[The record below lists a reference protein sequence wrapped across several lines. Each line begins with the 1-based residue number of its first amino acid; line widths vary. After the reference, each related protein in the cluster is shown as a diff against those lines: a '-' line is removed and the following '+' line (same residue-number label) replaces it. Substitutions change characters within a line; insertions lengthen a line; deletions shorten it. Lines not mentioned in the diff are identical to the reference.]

1 VTRIEAIILSGG
13 FGTRLRPFTFTRAK
27 SLLPILNEPMI
38 SHLIKTLPKQVD
50 TVILAVNYRRDQ
62 IEEYFCSHDFGKN
75 IIVNEEPQPL
85 GTGGAVK
92 FADRFITGC
101 FFVLN
106 ADVIASLNLAD
117 MIRFHEKKKA
127 VTTISLWPVENVSEF
142 GVVDIK
148 KDGTIT
154 KFVEKPKAEDA
165 PSDLINAGAY
175 LLEPQV
181 LNYIEPGRLISM
193 EKEIFPQIIQNTG
206 RFFGYQFKGH
216 WIDVG
221 RISSYISVHTLL
233 LEKQRKS
240 FVTGDHCTIEGTLHQ
255 SCVGSAVHIGRN
267 TRVESSVVFD
277 DTTIAQDVTLDHCV
291 VGEHCEIGDGAILR
305 NVAVGDNERIDRGS
319 RLDNVI
325 VWNQPIPPGYPSKQI
340 GNVIGE

>member
-1 VTRIEAIILSGG
+1 MEAIILAGG

-38 SHLIKTLPKQVD
+38 SHLIKTLPKKVD
-50 TVILAVNYRRDQ
+50 TVILAVNYRREQ
-62 IEEYFCSHDFGKN
+62 IEDYFNNHDFGKT
-75 IIVNEEPQPL
+75 IIVNEEPEPL

-92 FADRFITGC
+92 FADKYIGGS

-106 ADVIASLNLAD
+106 ADIICSLNLTG
-117 MIRFHEKKKA
+117 MLRFHEKKKA
-127 VTTISLWPVENVSEF
+127 VVTISLWPVENVSEF

-181 LNYIEPGRLISM
+181 LNYIESGRLVSM
-193 EKEIFPQIIQNTG
+193 EKQIFPQIIQNTG
-206 RFFGYQFKGH
+206 CFFGYKFQGH

-233 LEKQRKS
+233 LEKQKKT
-240 FVTGDHCTIEGTLHQ
+240 FTVGEQCKIEGALRH
-255 SCVGSAVHIGRN
+255 SCIGNKTDVGKN
-267 TRVESSVVFD
+267 TIIESSILFD
-277 DTTIAQDVTLDHCV
+277 KVTVGQNVLLNHCV
-291 VGEHCEIGDGAILR
+291 IGENVTIGDGSILM
-305 NVAVGDNERIDRGS
+305 NVAVGDNEKIERNTK
-319 RLDNVI
+319 LDNSI
-325 VWNQPIPPGYPSKQI
+325 VWNQSIPQGYPNKQI

>member
-1 VTRIEAIILSGG
+1 
-13 FGTRLRPFTFTRAK
+13 
-27 SLLPILNEPMI
+27 MI

-50 TVILAVNYRRDQ
+50 TVVLAVNYRRDQ
-62 IEEYFCSHDFGKN
+62 IEEYFCTHDCGKT

-92 FADRFITGC
+92 FADQFIVGS

-106 ADVIASLNLAD
+106 ADIICSLNLAE

-127 VTTISLWPVENVSEF
+127 IATISLWPVENVSEF
-142 GVVDIK
+142 GVVDIT
-148 KDGTIT
+148 KDGNIT
-154 KFVEKPKAEDA
+154 KFVEKPKVEDA

-181 LNYIEPGRLISM
+181 LNYIDADKLVSM

-206 RFFGYQFKGH
+206 RFYGYKFQGH

-221 RISSYISVHTLL
+221 RISSYIHVHKFL
-233 LEKQRKS
+233 LEKQKKT
-240 FVTGDHCTIEGTLHQ
+240 FIAGEQCAIQGKLVQ
-255 SCVGSAVHIGRN
+255 SCVGNGVTVGKNAA
-267 TRVESSVVFD
+267 VESSIVFD
-277 DTTIAQDVTLDHCV
+277 HATIGDNVFLDHCV
-291 VGEHCEIGDGAILR
+291 IGEHCQIDDGAVLR
-305 NVAVGDNERIDRGS
+305 NVAVGDNEIIEKQAK
-319 RLDNVI
+319 LENTV
-325 VWNQPIPPGYPSKQI
+325 VWNQKIPPGYPNKQI

>member
-1 VTRIEAIILSGG
+1 MDAIILAGG

-38 SHLIKTLPKQVD
+38 SHLIKTLPKKVD
-50 TVILAVNYRRDQ
+50 TVVLAVNYRREQ
-62 IEEYFCSHDFGKN
+62 IEEYFCDHDFGKT
-75 IIVNEEPQPL
+75 IVVNEEPEPL

-92 FADRFITGC
+92 FADKHINGS

-106 ADVIASLNLAD
+106 ADIICSLPLSE
-117 MIRFHEKKKA
+117 MLRFHEKKKA
-127 VTTISLWPVENVSEF
+127 VATISLWPVENVSEF

-148 KDGTIT
+148 KNGTIT

-181 LNYIEPGRLISM
+181 LDYIEPGKLVSM
-193 EKEIFPQIIQNTG
+193 EKQIFPQIIQDTG
-206 RFFGYQFKGH
+206 RFFGYKFQGH

-221 RISSYISVHTLL
+221 RISSYISVHRLL
-233 LEKQRKS
+233 LEKQKKA
-240 FVTGDHCTIEGTLHQ
+240 FVTGEQCTIQGTLEQ
-255 SCVGSAVHIGRN
+255 SCTGNMVRIGKN
-267 TRVESSVVFD
+267 TKIESSILFD
-277 DTTIAQDVTLDHCV
+277 NVTIGENVTLDHCV
-291 VGEHCEIGDGAILR
+291 IGVHVVIDDDSKLK
-305 NVAVGDNERIDRGS
+305 NVAIGDNETIEKHTK
-319 RLDNVI
+319 LDNAI
-325 VWNQPIPPGYPSKQI
+325 VWNQPIPQGYPNKQI

>member
-1 VTRIEAIILSGG
+1 MEAIILAGG

-38 SHLIKTLPKQVD
+38 SHLIKTLPKKVD
-50 TVILAVNYRRDQ
+50 TVILAVNYRREQ
-62 IEEYFCSHDFGKN
+62 IEEYFCTHDVGKTV
-75 IIVNEEPQPL
+75 IVNEEPQPL

-92 FADRFITGC
+92 FADKYITER

-106 ADVIASLNLAD
+106 ADIICSLNLSE
-117 MIRFHEKKKA
+117 MLRFHEKKKA
-127 VTTISLWPVENVSEF
+127 VATISLWPVENVSEF

-175 LLEPQV
+175 LLQPQV
-181 LNYIEPGRLISM
+181 LNYIEQGKLISM
-193 EKEIFPQIIQNTG
+193 EKEIFPQVIENTG
-206 RFFGYQFKGH
+206 RFYGYKFQGH

-221 RISSYISVHTLL
+221 RISSYINVQTIL
-233 LEKQRKS
+233 LEKQKKTSIIGRQ
-240 FVTGDHCTIEGTLHQ
+240 CTIQGTLRQ
-255 SCVGSAVHIGRN
+255 SCVGNDVHVGKNTTVDTSILFDKACIGQNVR
-267 TRVESSVVFD
+267 
-277 DTTIAQDVTLDHCV
+277 LDHCV
-291 VGEHCEIGDGAILR
+291 IGENVTIGDGALLQ
-305 NVAVGDNERIDRGS
+305 NVAVGDNEKIQAQAT
-319 RLDNVI
+319 LNNAI
-325 VWNQPIPPGYPSKQI
+325 VWTQQIPQGYPSKQI

>member
-1 VTRIEAIILSGG
+1 MEAIILAGG

-38 SHLIKTLPKQVD
+38 AHLIKTFPKKVD
-50 TVILAVNYRRDQ
+50 TVILAVNYRREQ
-62 IEEYFCSHDFGKN
+62 IEEYFCTHDFGKT
-75 IIVNEEPQPL
+75 IIVNEEPEPL

-92 FADRFITGC
+92 FAEKHIVGN

-106 ADVIASLNLAD
+106 ADIISSLNLTE
-117 MIRFHEKKKA
+117 MLRYHEHKKA
-127 VTTISLWPVENVSEF
+127 VVTISLWPVENVSEF

-148 KDGTIT
+148 NDGKIT

-181 LNYIEPGRLISM
+181 LNYIEPGKLVSM
-193 EKEIFPQIIQNTG
+193 EKQIFPQVIENTG
-206 RFFGYQFKGH
+206 RFYGYKFQGH

-221 RISSYISVHTLL
+221 RISSYISVQKLL
-233 LEKQRKS
+233 LEKQRKTYL
-240 FVTGDHCTIEGTLHQ
+240 TGEDCVIQGSLHQ
-255 SCVGSAVHIGRN
+255 SCTGDKVIVDKKSKIQ
-267 TRVESSVVFD
+267 SSVLFN
-277 DTTIAQDVTLDHCV
+277 DVQVGKNVLLDHCV
-291 VGEHCEIGDGAILR
+291 IGEHVRIGDDSTLQHVAI
-305 NVAVGDNERIDRGS
+305 GDNEHIKPNTTLKDT
-319 RLDNVI
+319 I
-325 VWNQPIPPGYPSKQI
+325 VWNQPIPPGYPNKQI

>member
-1 VTRIEAIILSGG
+1 MEAIILAGG

-38 SHLIKTLPKQVD
+38 SHLIKTLPKKVD
-50 TVILAVNYRRDQ
+50 TVILAVNYRREQ
-62 IEEYFCSHDFGKN
+62 IENYFYNHDFGKT
-75 IIVNEEPQPL
+75 IIVNEEPEPL

-92 FADRFITGC
+92 FADKYIDGS

-106 ADVIASLNLAD
+106 ADIICSLDLIG
-117 MIRFHEKKKA
+117 MLRFHEKKKA
-127 VTTISLWPVENVSEF
+127 VATISLWPVENVSEF

-148 KDGTIT
+148 KNGTIT

-181 LNYIEPGRLISM
+181 LNYIESGRLVSM
-193 EKEIFPQIIQNTG
+193 EKQIFPQIIQDTG
-206 RFFGYQFKGH
+206 RFFGYKFQGH

-221 RISSYISVHTLL
+221 RISSYISANTLL
-233 LEKQRKS
+233 LEKQKKT
-240 FVTGDHCTIEGTLHQ
+240 FTVGGQCTIKGILRN
-255 SCVGSAVHIGRN
+255 SCTGNKVDVGK
-267 TRVESSVVFD
+267 
-277 DTTIAQDVTLDHCV
+277 DTTIESSILFDNVIVGENVLLDHCV
-291 VGEHCEIGDGAILR
+291 VGENATIGDDSILK
-305 NVAVGDNERIDRGS
+305 NVAVGDNEKIERNTKLNNAI
-319 RLDNVI
+319 I
-325 VWNQPIPPGYPSKQI
+325 WNQSIPQGYPNKQI

>member
-1 VTRIEAIILSGG
+1 MEAIILAGG

-38 SHLIKTLPKQVD
+38 AHLIKTLPKKVD
-50 TVILAVNYRRDQ
+50 TVVLAVNYRREQ
-62 IEEYFCSHDFGKN
+62 IEEYFCNHDFGKT
-75 IIVNEEPQPL
+75 IIVNEEPEPL

-92 FADRFITGC
+92 FAEKYIVGS

-106 ADVIASLNLAD
+106 ADIICSLKLAE
-117 MIRFHEKKKA
+117 MLRFHERKKA
-127 VTTISLWPVENVSEF
+127 VATISLWPVENVSEF

-181 LNYIEPGRLISM
+181 LNYIESGKLVSM
-193 EKEIFPQIIQNTG
+193 EKQIFPQIIETTG
-206 RFFGYQFKGH
+206 RFFGFKFQGH

-221 RISSYISVHTLL
+221 RLTSYISVHKLL
-233 LEKQRKS
+233 LEKQKKAYL
-240 FVTGDHCTIEGTLHQ
+240 TGDQCTIQGTLKHT
-255 SCVGSAVHIGRN
+255 CVGNRVVIGKN
-267 TRVESSVVFD
+267 STVESSVLFS
-277 DTTIAQDVTLDHCV
+277 DVTVGDNSSIEHCV
-291 VGEHCEIGDGAILR
+291 IGEHVTIGDDSVLK
-305 NVAVGDNERIDRGS
+305 NVAVGDYETIAPDT
-319 RLDNVI
+319 RLNDVV
-325 VWNQPIPPGYPSKQI
+325 VWNQPIPQGYPSKQI